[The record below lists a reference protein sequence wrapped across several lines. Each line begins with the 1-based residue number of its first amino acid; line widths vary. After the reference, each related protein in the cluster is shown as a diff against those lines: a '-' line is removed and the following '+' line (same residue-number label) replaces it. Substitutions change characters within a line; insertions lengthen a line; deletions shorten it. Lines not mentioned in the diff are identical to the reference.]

1 VHGRLRQAGLT
12 AVAALAA
19 SAAAAQDASPP
30 SPAPVPA
37 PVSAPAAAPSPAAPE
52 PFHFWG
58 EMKTNLRYSRFVQTS
73 TFTPTG
79 PGPFRFIP
87 TGHQRTVDAGTALEL
102 QNASLIGEG
111 DLGLGVSARL
121 ELHFLDLYN
130 RNPTSTDDRF
140 FVRQAWVRFGGK
152 AEALQ
157 AVPESRLYVL
167 AGVAPR
173 FSKPAVRALESYGMW
188 ATAVGRFEMPQIQA
202 GGALGGHAY
211 WRVQVGKGNPFFLRD
226 TNVLAGD
233 NGTPVPASGPVPY
246 ENGFPIFYDAKM
258 GELDTHGRLEWG
270 AGLGFRRLRPPP
282 ASGLEV
288 DALGWY
294 FHRKLDDAVPLR
306 GTSLLGDLDLLRGRG
321 YPMPFEGNDKSEAG
335 LNVSARR
342 GRWRLDGQLVR
353 QDVASL
359 VRRGFDA
366 EVACLFTLP
375 GLFLVG
381 ETPFGNW
388 IRPVIRVSIIDNLF
402 DGPVTYPFLS
412 VDWDWRKYDFG
423 VRFGLV
429 RDVDLTV
436 EYSRHDMIVPRVGTL
451 HPDEFLMTLRVGVRP

>member
-1 VHGRLRQAGLT
+1 LRQAVLT
-12 AVAALAA
+12 AVVALAA
-19 SAAAAQDASPP
+19 SAAAPQDAAPP
-30 SPAPVPA
+30 SPVPA
-37 PVSAPAAAPSPAAPE
+37 PSAASPSPPAPE

-58 EMKTNLRYSRFVQTS
+58 EMKTNLRNSRLIETN

-87 TGHQRTVDAGTALEL
+87 TGHQRTVDPGTALEL

-157 AVPESRLYVL
+157 AARESRLYVL

-173 FSKPAVRALESYGMW
+173 FSKPA
-188 ATAVGRFEMPQIQA
+188 
-202 GGALGGHAY
+202 GGALGAHAY
-211 WRVQVGKGNPFFLRD
+211 WRVQAGKGNPLFFRD

-233 NGTPVPASGPVPY
+233 NGVPLPASGPVPY
-246 ENGFPIFYDAKM
+246 DTGFPIFYDAKM

-270 AGLGFRRLRPPP
+270 AGLGFRRTRPQP
-282 ASGLEV
+282 ASGLDV
-288 DALGWY
+288 DLLGWY

-321 YPMPFEGNDKSEAG
+321 FPLPFEGDDKSEEG

-342 GRWRLDGQLVR
+342 GRWRLDAQLVR
-353 QDVASL
+353 QDIASL

-366 EVACLFTLP
+366 ELGCLFTLP

-388 IRPVIRVSIIDNLF
+388 IRPVIRVSIIDNRF

-423 VRFGLV
+423 FRFGLV
-429 RDVDLTV
+429 RDVDFTV